1 MVCGLWSF
9 RVASIVNYFLLRQA
23 DDGLPADDTR
33 NLESSYR
40 LYCRSFVH
48 DGEIC
53 ATDDSKKLFMR
64 FKCKA
69 TMKSNVRYSLRA
81 MFQRQNL
88 LTPLQLVYAD
98 CSCPAGAPLSTCKHV
113 GAMCY
118 GVEEFCRH
126 GVFKGVT
133 SCTSQLQR
141 WNAPRPTGQW
151 RICRLHGWNLANL
164 KQEAQ

>member
-1 MVCGLWSF
+1 MEKQARHTLAIPSGPGRSDDELEAGRLVRFWKEKCPSTGWGTLCDTSRQVCGLSEAF

-23 DDGLPADDTR
+23 ADGLPADDTR

-53 ATDDSKKLFMR
+53 ATDHSKKLFMR

-98 CSCPAGAPLSTCKHV
+98 CSCPAGAPRSTCN
-113 GAMCY
+113 M
-118 GVEEFCRH
+118 
-126 GVFKGVT
+126 
-133 SCTSQLQR
+133 
-141 WNAPRPTGQW
+141 
-151 RICRLHGWNLANL
+151 
-164 KQEAQ
+164 